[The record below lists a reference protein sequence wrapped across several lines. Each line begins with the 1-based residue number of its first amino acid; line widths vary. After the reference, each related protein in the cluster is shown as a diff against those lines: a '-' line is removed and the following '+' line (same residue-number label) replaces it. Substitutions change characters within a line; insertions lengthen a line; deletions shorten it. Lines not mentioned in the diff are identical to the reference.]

1 MQFRIFNIPIDS
13 SDSLAMEEMNA
24 FLRAHRILEIDRQFV
39 KMEHGGLWT
48 FCISYVERAKAGIDN
63 KATKPKIDYRE
74 ILPPQQFAVFAELR
88 KIRKNM
94 AEAEGIPAFAIFTNE
109 ELAAIA
115 QLDELKPDA
124 LLSING
130 IGQKKAEKYGAKLI
144 ETFEKHNAHETTRP
158 SA

>member
-1 MQFRIFNIPIDS
+1 MQFSFCNIPIDS

-48 FCISYVERAKAGIDN
+48 FCISYVERAKTGIDN

-109 ELAAIA
+109 ELATIA

-124 LLSING
+124 LRTING
-130 IGQKKAEKYGAKLI
+130 IGQKKAEKYGVKLI
-144 ETFEKHNAHETTRP
+144 ESFVKHNTNETTGS